1 MSAQPAQ
8 TPTLIEGS
16 RNAAEL
22 RRKSRTVGFYAVVIV
37 VVSVTLFPIYWLA
50 TSAFRP
56 SRDSTHY
63 PPSLIPHSLTSHAFR
78 LLYDKQPIL
87 RWIWNSTFISLIAT
101 AICVIL
107 AIFGAYVI
115 SMMSWRGRTIF
126 AVFLL
131 VTQMLPET
139 LIVVPIFRIF
149 SNFPI
154 THWDLRNQLPAL
166 SFLDVAFILPI
177 AIWILKNLFDTVPRE
192 VLEASKVD
200 GAGPFRMLYEI
211 ILPMTL
217 PGLVAVGVVAFFYA
231 WNEYLFAQ
239 LFTTDK
245 ALYPASVGLASM
257 KTMLDTP
264 IEQVLSAGLLF
275 AVPPVLFYVLMQ
287 RYIVAGITAGAVK
300 G

>member
-1 MSAQPAQ
+1 MNDRVSGDRLVEPSSA
-8 TPTLIEGS
+8 GVM
-16 RNAAEL
+16 L
-22 RRKSRTVGFYAVVIV
+22 RKRGGKIGFSALVLLVVVI
-37 VVSVTLFPIYWLA
+37 TAFPIYWIA
-50 TSAFRP
+50 VSAFRP
-56 SRDSTHY
+56 SSGSTHY
-63 PPSLIPHSLTSHAFR
+63 PPSLFPNSFTASAFR
-78 LLYDKQPIL
+78 LLFDRQPIA
-87 RWIWNSTFISLIAT
+87 RWLWNSTFIAIIAT
-101 AICVIL
+101 AICVVL
-107 AIFGAYVI
+107 AVLGAYTL
-115 SMMSWRGRTIF
+115 SMMSWRGRTVF

-149 SNFPI
+149 TDIPI
-154 THWDLRNQLPAL
+154 FHWDLRNQLPAL
-166 SFLDVAFILPI
+166 SLLDVAFILPI

-192 VLEASKVD
+192 VLEASRVD
-200 GAGPFRMLYEI
+200 GAGPFRMLFEI

-239 LFTTDK
+239 LMTTDK
-245 ALYPASVGLASM
+245 ALYTASVGLASL

-264 IEQVLSAGLLF
+264 IEQVLAAGLLF
-275 AVPPVLFYVLMQ
+275 SVPPVLFYVLMQ